1 MWSHLR
7 NLVRKLGNLR
17 KIWPT
22 DLGNKT
28 SYTAREI
35 SIKTHFY
42 EVRQLINK
50 WQLIEIGVFE

>member
-1 MWSHLR
+1 MMFIFDRDMTIFLKEESDM
-7 NLVRKLGNLR
+7 
-17 KIWPT
+17 T
-22 DLGNKT
+22 
-28 SYTAREI
+28 REI